1 MDRLVLKGSS
11 RSCCQCLEK
20 RKASANQ
27 VSLLERMMLCI
38 CVFPCIYELY
48 KMWKGTFHRPCGPV
62 VPKCSTWQTPKSHG
76 WHPTFIPHFRD
87 HHFGGPGIAP
97 ETFQHRWLKPS
108 HIISAVLTQCI
119 TRSKLEKVKKKC
131 RHFGKYLLTCT
142 DRTLGPGRHSSGPGA
157 WRRRHCRSSASKSPL
172 DWYGVLMSGGS
183 RPNNTVLAYLP
194 GKCLWLSFHFLTT
207 GRQSC

>member
-48 KMWKGTFHRPCGPV
+48 KMGKGTFHWPCGPV
-62 VPKCSTWQTPKSHG
+62 VPKSSTWQTPRSHG

-119 TRSKLEKVKKKC
+119 AQSKLEKMKKSADISESTC
-131 RHFGKYLLTCT
+131 WPALTGLLVQADTLRDLELEDGDTVVVVPPKAPWT
-142 DRTLGPGRHSSGPGA
+142 DMECWWVVA
-157 WRRRHCRSSASKSPL
+157 L
-172 DWYGVLMSGGS
+172 DQTIQY
-183 RPNNTVLAYLP
+183 
-194 GKCLWLSFHFLTT
+194 
-207 GRQSC
+207 